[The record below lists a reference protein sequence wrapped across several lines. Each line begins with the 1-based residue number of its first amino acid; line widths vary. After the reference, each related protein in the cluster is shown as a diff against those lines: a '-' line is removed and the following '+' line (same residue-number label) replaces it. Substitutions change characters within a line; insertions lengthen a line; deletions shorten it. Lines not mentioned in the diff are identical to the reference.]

1 MTKFE
6 QRVLV
11 ILSFLLLI
19 IGYISGSI
27 IISLFA
33 LFISLL
39 LWEKNKK
46 PDTYRGG
53 KNGNRADS

>member
-1 MTKFE
+1 MTRFE

-11 ILSFLLLI
+11 ILSFLLLM
-19 IGYISGSI
+19 IGYISGNF

-39 LWEKNKK
+39 LWKKNKK
-46 PDTYRGG
+46 ADTCRGG
-53 KNGNRADS
+53 KNGNRTDS

>member
-19 IGYISGSI
+19 IGYISGNI
-27 IISLFA
+27 IISLSA

-39 LWEKNKK
+39 LWKKSKK

-53 KNGNRADS
+53 KNGNRTDS